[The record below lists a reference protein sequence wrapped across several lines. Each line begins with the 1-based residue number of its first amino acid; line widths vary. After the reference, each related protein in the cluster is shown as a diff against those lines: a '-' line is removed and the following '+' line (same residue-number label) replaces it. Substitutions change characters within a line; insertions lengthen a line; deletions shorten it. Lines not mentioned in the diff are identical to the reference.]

1 MQPLFQFRF
10 RELIAQKERDLG
22 QRIPLRTVSEA
33 TGISIQVL
41 SSLNSPS
48 RKTVTNTAYLEALCR
63 YFGCTPNDLLV
74 FSPDI
79 GSEESCH
86 VERLYPDR
94 IRQQDDR

>member
-1 MQPLFQFRF
+1 MFQFRL

-48 RKTVTNTAYLEALCR
+48 RKTVTNTAY
-63 YFGCTPNDLLV
+63 
-74 FSPDI
+74 
-79 GSEESCH
+79 SEESCH

>member
-1 MQPLFQFRF
+1 MLQFRL
-10 RELIAQKERDLG
+10 RELIAHKERDLG
-22 QRIPLRTVSEA
+22 QRIPLRMVSEA

-74 FSPDI
+74 FSPDL

-94 IRQQDDR
+94 IQRRDDR